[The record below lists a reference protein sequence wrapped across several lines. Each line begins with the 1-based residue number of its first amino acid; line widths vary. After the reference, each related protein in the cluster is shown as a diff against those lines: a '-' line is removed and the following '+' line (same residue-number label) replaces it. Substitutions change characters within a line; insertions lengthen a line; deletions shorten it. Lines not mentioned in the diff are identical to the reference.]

1 MASLIDEK
9 RRRRCEIMKIRKKRF
24 DTLNAV
30 GFFLS
35 AISIVFCFVT
45 TLLAIGGFEM
55 TMYAVPFLILAT
67 VLQILGCIKR
77 NYLLNV
83 AALVFAVIAGIIY
96 RECLSPVLL
105 ITVCISIVAN
115 VAEHQLSKED
125 GYPQFDLTLEDR
137 MRQQALEEQI
147 RRAAAKQLPAG
158 TDAQDMPQV
167 PPAKEPSDME
177 YI

>member
-1 MASLIDEK
+1 MSSLIGEK
-9 RRRRCEIMKIRKKRF
+9 RRNRCEILKIRKKRF

-55 TMYAVPFLILAT
+55 TMFAVPFLILAT

-83 AALVFAVIAGIIY
+83 AALVFAIIAGIIY

-105 ITVCISIVAN
+105 ITVGISIVAN

-125 GYPQFDLTLEDR
+125 GYPQFDLKLEER
-137 MRQQALEEQI
+137 MMEQALDEKV
-147 RRAAAKQLPAG
+147 RSVVAKQHTA
-158 TDAQDMPQV
+158 ASAVQDMPSV
-167 PPAKEPSDME
+167 PDMDD
-177 YI
+177 IR